1 MNVGN
6 VAYLSNARVKISLF
20 LVVLTSLISC
30 NAVKTLESDEMLL
43 TKNTIVVDGEET
55 KNSEPYS
62 LLSQKPNPK
71 TLGLPIGLHIYNLA
85 DKNPDST
92 YQNWLTRKPNRE
104 KRMVNFHS
112 RKQVVQLGQFYSGFN
127 RWLQETGNAPM
138 VIEES
143 KVNKS
148 IDLLKEY
155 YFSKGWFNVQAN
167 ASILKDSAKEKRG
180 SVVYNVQRQKPYILD
195 SIGTKISSPAVDS
208 LFKASEAQTF
218 LKTGNQYDV
227 DDFINE
233 RDRLNILFRN
243 NGLYYFSQDYIG
255 FDADTVKTDHK
266 VIVDY
271 VIPDRRITTLD
282 SVYTEPFKVHHISD
296 VRIVTDYTYANR
308 GRPYTDSIVYNGYKL
323 YGYDEIRYRPKAITD
338 AVAIAPNSIF
348 KDIDRRLTYN
358 QIRDLRTFK
367 YPNIDYQED
376 PADSTRTGLITT
388 VLLSPQ
394 KKYTLG
400 LDFDAFTS
408 TIQQFGIGFSA
419 TLGIRNVF
427 RGAELLEI
435 SGSGSVGSSK
445 DAADSESKFF
455 NISDIGA
462 NAKLSIPK
470 ILFPGNTDRWI
481 PKYMSPVTSISAGVN
496 IQNNIGLDRR
506 NISSVF
512 SYRWKPTNIKSY
524 QFDLLNLQYVRN
536 LNPDNYY
543 NVYTSSYDFLN
554 DIAQDVE
561 YPFENP
567 ESMQLGIPGEVN
579 MFIAQSLNPDNP
591 LGLTPDQQT
600 EVLGIAERQVRLS
613 EDNMIFSTN
622 FQWIRDTRQG
632 LADRSFSR
640 LRWKLEFAGNL
651 LSLIT
656 SSSNLEEDEQGR
668 KKVFGVAFSQYAKGE
683 IEYQKHWQVSNNS
696 TFATRAFI
704 GLALPYGNSNSI
716 PFTRSYFAGGANDN
730 RGWRA
735 YDLGPGS
742 SGSILDFN
750 EANFKLAFNAELR
763 FPLIRD
769 LKGAIFA
776 DAGNIWNVLDDV
788 QLESFRFSGI
798 EDLAEL
804 ALATGFGLRY
814 DFGFF
819 VFRLDIGFKTY
830 DPGLPEGARWFKD
843 YNFGN
848 AVYNIGI
855 NYPF

>member
-1 MNVGN
+1 M
-6 VAYLSNARVKISLF
+6 SNSSIKISIF
-20 LVVLTSLISC
+20 LVVITSLFSC
-30 NAVKTLESDEMLL
+30 NAVKHLEEDDLLL
-43 TKNTIVVDGEET
+43 TENSIVVDGEVT
-55 KNSEPYS
+55 KNPEPYS
-62 LLSQKPNPK
+62 LLNQKPNPK
-71 TLGLPIGLHIYNLA
+71 TLGMPVGLHIYNLA
-85 DKNPDST
+85 DQNPDST
-92 YQNWLTRKPNRE
+92 YQNWLGKKPKRE
-104 KRMVNFHS
+104 ERMVKFHS
-112 RKQVVQLGQFYSGFN
+112 RKQVVQLGRFYSGFN
-127 RWLQETGNAPM
+127 KWLQDTGNAP
-138 VIEES
+138 VIIEES
-143 KVNKS
+143 KTNKS
-148 IDLLKEY
+148 IDRLEEY
-155 YFSKGWFNVQAN
+155 YFSKGWFNVK
-167 ASILKDSAKEKRG
+167 ASARVVQDSTKENRG
-180 SVVYNVQRQKPYILD
+180 SVVYDVTRYTPYILD
-195 SIGTKISSPAVDS
+195 SITTQISSPAIDS
-208 LFKASEAQTF
+208 LFRATEARTF
-218 LKTGNQYDV
+218 IKSGKQYDV

-243 NGLYYFSQDYIG
+243 NGLYYFSQEYIE
-255 FDADTVKTDHK
+255 FDADTVNTGHK
-266 VIVDY
+266 VLVDY
-271 VIPDRRITTLD
+271 IIPDRRITTQD

-296 VRIVTDYTYANR
+296 VRIVTDYSYSNR

-323 YGYDEIRYRPKAITD
+323 YGYDEIKYRPKAITD
-338 AVAIAPNSIF
+338 AISIAPNSIF

-358 QIRDLRTFK
+358 QVRDLRTFK
-367 YPNIDYQED
+367 YPNIDYRED
-376 PADSTRTGLITT
+376 PSDSTGTGLITT
-388 VLLSPQ
+388 ILLSPQ

-455 NISDIGA
+455 NISDVGV

-470 ILFPGNTDRWI
+470 ILFPGNTDNWI
-481 PKYMSPVTSISAGVN
+481 PKYMSPVTSASVGVN
-496 IQNNIGLDRR
+496 AQNNIGLDRR
-506 NISSVF
+506 NISSIF

-524 QFDLLNLQYVRN
+524 QFDLFNLQYVRN

-543 NVYTSSYDFLN
+543 NVYTSSYDLLN
-554 DIAQDVE
+554 DIAEDVN
-561 YPFENP
+561 YPFEDP
-567 ESMQLGIPGEVN
+567 ISMELGIPEEVN
-579 MFIAQSLNPDNP
+579 MFIQESLDPNNP
-591 LGLTPDQQT
+591 LDLNSSQQQ

-613 EDNMIFSTN
+613 EDNLIFATN

-640 LRWKLEFAGNL
+640 LRWKVEFAGNF
-651 LSLIT
+651 LSLVT
-656 SSSNLEEDEQGR
+656 SYFNLEEDEQGR
-668 KKVFGVAFSQYAKGE
+668 EKIFGVAFSQYAKGE
-683 IEYQKHWQVSNNS
+683 IEYQKHWQVANRSV
-696 TFATRAFI
+696 FATRAFI
-704 GLALPYGNSNSI
+704 GLALPYGNSGSM
-716 PFTRSYFAGGANDN
+716 PFTRNYFAGGANDN

-788 QLESFRFSGI
+788 QVESFRFTGI
-798 EDLAEL
+798 EDLTEL